1 MTGPIRRLIRDNFG
15 PHRRVAA
22 VVVLLM
28 LVAQASTLVEP
39 VVVRQVVDSVVPSG
53 DIRMLFLLASAA
65 IATRVITAVIRR
77 VQERLSTS
85 VAADTF
91 RSFAVGFYDH
101 LQRLDLA
108 FFADT
113 KMGEFMQRLGQDT
126 YHIYRMV
133 FSGLVTIV
141 GNALVVLVLL
151 AYGFS
156 LSPLLSTVL
165 LAMIPVYVAAQ
176 RYAGKL
182 TREATEAM
190 VRDWSQVASFQSEK
204 LSGIRLVKELAAET
218 VLRDKYAELNRTA
231 GNSFRQLELAGNL
244 GQILSELT
252 VFLGPV
258 FVIALGGYL
267 TIQGTLSLGALLAFF
282 YFSARLF
289 TPVGVIVTQSLAIQ
303 RARVGAS
310 RIYEYLDRA
319 PAITE
324 PSNPRSLPAGPLS
337 VEYAEVSFGYSPDQR
352 VLDSFSLQ
360 VSPGET
366 IGIVGMS
373 GAGKST
379 LTNLLYRFWDVDS
392 GCVKVG
398 GMDVREASLMELRS
412 RLAIVSQET
421 ILFHDT
427 IAENLRL
434 ARPEA
439 SDADLAQACKVAE
452 IWSFIEALPQGIDT
466 VVGERGVKLSGG
478 QRQRLSIA
486 RALLRNADVLLLDE
500 ATSHLDTETERA
512 VQSALP
518 KAMEGRTTLV
528 IAHRLSTLVGCHR
541 IVVLDH
547 GSLVEFGTHDELLA
561 ADGKYSLLWR
571 MQGAQ

>member
-1 MTGPIRRLIRDNFG
+1 
-15 PHRRVAA
+15 
-22 VVVLLM
+22 
-28 LVAQASTLVEP
+28 
-39 VVVRQVVDSVVPSG
+39 
-53 DIRMLFLLASAA
+53 
-65 IATRVITAVIRR
+65 
-77 VQERLSTS
+77 
-85 VAADTF
+85 
-91 RSFAVGFYDH
+91 
-101 LQRLDLA
+101 
-108 FFADT
+108 
-113 KMGEFMQRLGQDT
+113 
-126 YHIYRMV
+126 
-133 FSGLVTIV
+133 
-141 GNALVVLVLL
+141 
-151 AYGFS
+151 
-156 LSPLLSTVL
+156 
-165 LAMIPVYVAAQ
+165 
-176 RYAGKL
+176 
-182 TREATEAM
+182 
-190 VRDWSQVASFQSEK
+190 
-204 LSGIRLVKELAAET
+204 
-218 VLRDKYAELNRTA
+218 
-231 GNSFRQLELAGNL
+231 
-244 GQILSELT
+244 
-252 VFLGPV
+252 V